1 MIRGVY
7 LVLEPDQTAG
17 RSAPEVAAA
26 ALRGGVRAVQWRQK
40 AGSIAAW
47 WPAILA
53 VRDLCREA
61 SAGPVPF
68 LINDRVDVALAVDA
82 DGAHVGQDDLPAAA
96 ARQLLGGRIVGVSA
110 GSMAEVRAA
119 ERAGADYLGVGPIFA
134 TASKADAGSALG
146 LEFLRE
152 VRKATELPLV
162 AIGGITA
169 ENAASV
175 QTAGAD
181 AVAVIST
188 ICGAPDIE
196 AATRSL
202 VEQLEGA
209 VIR

>member
-7 LVLEPDQTAG
+7 LVLDPDQTAG

-40 AGSIAAW
+40 VGSIAAW
-47 WPAILA
+47 WPSILE
-53 VRDLCREA
+53 VRDLCRQV
-61 SAGPVPF
+61 SGGPIPF

-82 DGAHVGQDDLPAAA
+82 DGAHVGQDDLPATA

-134 TASKADAGSALG
+134 TASKMDAGSALG
-146 LEFLRE
+146 LDFLRE
-152 VRKATELPLV
+152 VHSATELPLV
-162 AIGGITA
+162 AIGGITV
-169 ENAASV
+169 ENVASV

-181 AVAVIST
+181 AVAVISA
-188 ICGAPDIE
+188 ICGAPDVE
-196 AATRSL
+196 MATRSL
-202 VEQLEGA
+202 VEQVEGA